1 MGGNA
6 SKTVHLRLGL
16 EPGQHPAWG
25 SNSRGWYLIQPKP
38 MVFQLRSQTWFQDLL
53 KLRFLVSHL
62 RKDSAR
68 DKLITK
74 KWIYSKRN
82 TSQSVGC
89 HRGRQRMRWLD
100 GITDSMDASL
110 SELQELVMDREA
122 WRAAGHN

>member
-1 MGGNA
+1 
-6 SKTVHLRLGL
+6 
-16 EPGQHPAWG
+16 
-25 SNSRGWYLIQPKP
+25 